1 MANRWTPAQQE
12 ALDTRNKNLLLSAA
26 AGSGKTAVL
35 TERITRIAGDMESG
49 IDINELLVLTFTK
62 AAAAEMKSRVS
73 ASLTNKLR
81 EADAENNLPLIH
93 HLERQ
98 LSLMG
103 SAQISTLDS
112 FFQSL
117 LRQYFYLLDLD
128 PKTQIMADENEGY
141 LLKEAVLAEVLERWY
156 EEADP
161 DFLKTADLFASR
173 YQVPRPEGYDPAHP
187 QLLLLDAIPD
197 RLAQASARSLQH
209 PRWYEAG
216 RHSLE
221 L

>member
-103 SAQISTLDS
+103 SAQISRSTPS
-112 FFQSL
+112 SSRFSASTSTSSIWIPRHRSWQM
-117 LRQYFYLLDLD
+117 
-128 PKTQIMADENEGY
+128 KTKD
-141 LLKEAVLAEVLERWY
+141 
-156 EEADP
+156 
-161 DFLKTADLFASR
+161 TC
-173 YQVPRPEGYDPAHP
+173 
-187 QLLLLDAIPD
+187 
-197 RLAQASARSLQH
+197 
-209 PRWYEAG
+209 
-216 RHSLE
+216 
-221 L
+221 

>member
-156 EEADP
+156 E
-161 DFLKTADLFASR
+161 
-173 YQVPRPEGYDPAHP
+173 
-187 QLLLLDAIPD
+187 
-197 RLAQASARSLQH
+197 
-209 PRWYEAG
+209 AG

>member
-117 LRQYFYLLDLD
+117 LRQ
-128 PKTQIMADENEGY
+128 
-141 LLKEAVLAEVLERWY
+141 
-156 EEADP
+156 
-161 DFLKTADLFASR
+161 
-173 YQVPRPEGYDPAHP
+173 
-187 QLLLLDAIPD
+187 
-197 RLAQASARSLQH
+197 
-209 PRWYEAG
+209 
-216 RHSLE
+216 
-221 L
+221 

>member
-141 LLKEAVLAEVLERWY
+141 LLKEAVQSSFQWLITEKEARDYSSVLWLLTPCGGGKKEMLDYFRELKRGIEEGRSVMAPVEAEDE
-156 EEADP
+156 
-161 DFLKTADLFASR
+161 
-173 YQVPRPEGYDPAHP
+173 
-187 QLLLLDAIPD
+187 I
-197 RLAQASARSLQH
+197 
-209 PRWYEAG
+209 
-216 RHSLE
+216 
-221 L
+221 

>member
-117 LRQYFYLLDLD
+117 LRQYFYLYLVLWLHRS
-128 PKTQIMADENEGY
+128 TQFY
-141 LLKEAVLAEVLERWY
+141 LQKVQQSAM
-156 EEADP
+156 
-161 DFLKTADLFASR
+161 
-173 YQVPRPEGYDPAHP
+173 
-187 QLLLLDAIPD
+187 
-197 RLAQASARSLQH
+197 RL
-209 PRWYEAG
+209 
-216 RHSLE
+216 
-221 L
+221 